1 MIDIFLFF
9 VVGLYI
15 LLKIALDI
23 HQIQYIKT
31 TKISND
37 ELDLFSIDSN
47 YIKKSISYNTDKLS
61 ASIVNTLIS
70 GMIIIYFVF
79 FGGVDDLSKLMSG
92 LNLFQLNDDLL
103 IIIAFIIIMSLVNIP
118 LDIYKTFYI
127 EEKHGFNKN
136 NINQYLKDTFI
147 SLILTLLIVF
157 VLFSIFHALFQEY
170 PEMPD
175 SM

>member
-31 TKISND
+31 TRISND

-61 ASIVNTLIS
+61 ASIANTLLS

-79 FGGVDDLSKLMSG
+79 FWR
-92 LNLFQLNDDLL
+92 
-103 IIIAFIIIMSLVNIP
+103 
-118 LDIYKTFYI
+118 YR
-127 EEKHGFNKN
+127 
-136 NINQYLKDTFI
+136 
-147 SLILTLLIVF
+147 
-157 VLFSIFHALFQEY
+157 
-170 PEMPD
+170 
-175 SM
+175 